1 MWVLL
6 VGMILAIGVMI
17 WADDPRIEDENRK
30 FYNKY
35 Y

>member
-6 VGMILAIGVMI
+6 VGMILAVGVMV
-17 WADDPRIEDENRK
+17 WADDPKIEDENIK
-30 FYNKY
+30 IYKNY